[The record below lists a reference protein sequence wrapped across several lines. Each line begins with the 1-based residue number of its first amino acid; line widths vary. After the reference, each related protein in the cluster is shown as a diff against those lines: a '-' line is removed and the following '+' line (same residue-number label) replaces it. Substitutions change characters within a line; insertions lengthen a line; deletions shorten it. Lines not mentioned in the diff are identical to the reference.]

1 MLIQMLQNYPTILR
15 GSVSGADADVD
26 ADAGV
31 DSDDAAEASC
41 TRAFPQ

>member
-15 GSVSGADADVD
+15 GSGSGADADMD

-31 DSDDAAEASC
+31 DADDAAEASC

>member
-15 GSVSGADADVD
+15 GSGSG

-31 DSDDAAEASC
+31 DADDAAEASC